1 MGGSCS
7 DNAMACDRL
16 VNLELLLKFGP
27 NAWRV
32 FNEQLENY
40 VNRSVHSGST
50 TAAGLHLAANKPTI
64 A

>member
-1 MGGSCS
+1 MQPKDMDLRD
-7 DNAMACDRL
+7 DNQFIDGCRL

-40 VNRSVHSGST
+40 VAR
-50 TAAGLHLAANKPTI
+50 
-64 A
+64 